1 MTHGS
6 KWLGVL
12 AAAVLAMALAVA
24 GCGPKSGTGGLSGNV
39 TAVGSTALQPLVE
52 EAAYLFM
59 AKNPGI
65 RISVQ
70 GGGSGT
76 GLSQVFGGGADIGNS
91 DIFAEEK
98 DGIDAGQLVDHKVCV
113 TGFALI
119 THPENKVDNLTRQ
132 QIKDIF
138 TGKIKNWSEV
148 GGDDRKI
155 VLINRAKGSGTRATF
170 KKYVMDGLEEAP
182 GDAEQESSGTVR
194 KVVSETPG
202 AISYLALPYVDSS
215 MVKALKIDGVDAGL
229 ESIAS
234 GRYPFWSYE
243 HMYTKGEPQGAVKVF
258 LDYMSGEE
266 VQAGLVEKFGFIPIG
281 AMKVERSAD

>member
-1 MTHGS
+1 MRRS
-6 KWLGVL
+6 RWLAVL
-12 AAAVLAMALAVA
+12 AAAVLALAVAVA
-24 GCGPKSGTGGLSGNV
+24 GCGPQSGEERLSGNV

-59 AKNPGI
+59 AKNPGV

-98 DGIDAGQLVDHKVCV
+98 DCIDAGQLVDHRICV
-113 TGFALI
+113 SGFALI
-119 THPENKVDNLTRQ
+119 THPDNKVDNLTRQ

-138 TGKIKNWSEV
+138 AGKITNWSEV

-155 VLINRAKGSGTRATF
+155 VLINRARGSGTRATF
-170 KKYVMDGLEEAP
+170 KKYVLDGLEEAQ

-194 KVVSETPG
+194 KIVSETPG
-202 AISYLALPYVDSS
+202 AISYLAMPYVDGSI
-215 MVKALKIDGVDAGL
+215 VKALRIDGVEPSL

-234 GRYPFWSYE
+234 GSYPFWSYE
-243 HMYTKGEPQGAVKVF
+243 HMYTKGEPQGAVKAF
-258 LDYMSGEE
+258 LDYMTSKE
-266 VQAGLVEKFGFIPIG
+266 VQSGLVENFGFIPIT
-281 AMKVERSAD
+281 AMKVERNVD